1 MTLECK
7 QGNKRSFSGTREGV
21 GYGVGPAL
29 KSQHHPGHWEAGG
42 SPLGLST
49 SGSFCEGSL
58 ESQSQV
64 LGIVEHVQSQIT

>member
-7 QGNKRSFSGTREGV
+7 QGNEIFLWDKRRSW
-21 GYGVGPAL
+21 L
-29 KSQHHPGHWEAGG
+29 WKSQHHPGHWEAGG

-64 LGIVEHVQSQIT
+64 LGTVEHVQSQIT